1 MHQSVLFSVVTSE
14 PLEVDN
20 QDRRYVVYLNLFH
33 SLFVG
38 NTSVTI
44 PSICLRKVLRL
55 VELSEAV
62 LNAHVLRPVLH
73 LVFTLIVGVFILDEA
88 VQTAVEGPASFG
100 VELNCDFEF
109 VTDG

>member
-38 NTSVTI
+38 NTSVAI
-44 PSICLRKVLRL
+44 PGICLRKVLRL

-73 LVFTLIVGVFILDEA
+73 LVFTLIVGVFVLDKA